1 MSPLKEHSQRN
12 QWKTRESDPMFSQR
26 TKDSVDFSAFRP
38 GSSDEERQANRS
50 DYQDVRVCDVN
61 S

>member
-1 MSPLKEHSQRN
+1 MSPIKADSQRN
-12 QWKTRESDPMFSQR
+12 LWRARESDPKFSPR

-38 GSSDEERQANRS
+38 GSSDEERHANRS